1 MNISREEAEKLI
13 DASQV
18 LSTSVRQKQE
28 EIQVFMKLSNAQTCI
43 VTYDRQTHQKSYK
56 IDECK

>member
-18 LSTSVRQKQE
+18 LSTSVNQQQKQ
-28 EIQVFMKLSNAQTCI
+28 IQVRMELANAKTCI
-43 VTYDRQTHQKSYK
+43 VTYDRQTHQKSYQ
-56 IDECK
+56 IDN

>member
-13 DASQV
+13 NTSQV
-18 LSTSVRQKQE
+18 LSTSVQQKQL
-28 EIQVFMKLSNAQTCI
+28 EIKVLMKLDNAQTCI

-56 IDECK
+56 IDK

>member
-18 LSTSVRQKQE
+18 LSTSINQKHK
-28 EIQVFMKLSNAQTCI
+28 EIQVLMKLSNEQTCI

-56 IDECK
+56 IDK